1 MSVTFYSALASAAA
15 SWRIGSFQQLPSVPV
30 PILAG
35 PASSF
40 AIRGI
45 SVGEKEIMWL
55 SDQGIECMQKMASK
69 DSQRGQTSA
78 AFSSPNRRVEIHLG
92 NPARL
97 TTQFSERSAF
107 KFSGNVNFNFSE
119 MIATPWLEYQL
130 DLQVGAA
137 RVFRMGNIGNNGV
150 VHDVLHMSAH
160 FHELKRFGLL
170 QGSIYPELGVSREEF
185 EEMGVRG
192 FIESYLQYASRVHG
206 WNEKKALEESGIT
219 HKGFVVLPAH
229 RENPE
234 LAFLWKTMDAVV
246 KSLDAEL
253 ERRGR
258 YL

>member
-1 MSVTFYSALASAAA
+1 MPL
-15 SWRIGSFQQLPSVPV
+15 
-30 PILAG
+30 
-35 PASSF
+35 
-40 AIRGI
+40 
-45 SVGEKEIMWL
+45 
-55 SDQGIECMQKMASK
+55 
-69 DSQRGQTSA
+69 
-78 AFSSPNRRVEIHLG
+78 
-92 NPARL
+92 
-97 TTQFSERSAF
+97 
-107 KFSGNVNFNFSE
+107 
-119 MIATPWLEYQL
+119 LEYQL

-234 LAFLWKTMDAVV
+234 LAFLWNTMDAVA
-246 KSLDAEL
+246 KSLEAEL

-258 YL
+258 HL